1 MPSMP
6 RCTNRRMP
14 PADPWL
20 DHLTN
25 MLAELEEYLLSP
37 ELFWPLGSRNPAIP
51 EDRLTLGNLLLSLDQ
66 LNALRQNWD
75 IHAETNFRKL
85 ELIWEQSLEKW
96 KSAIVKKAEQEI
108 RSRMNLWTAYLQ
120 DLDEGQA
127 GQFDYRREVRN
138 RVILERLFDLDV
150 LREAWEVEL
159 QSADRLHRSL
169 VEPSE
174 FIWSEPLQSQYPRES
189 FWFLY
194 RMPRKKDRF

>member
-1 MPSMP
+1 MP
-6 RCTNRRMP
+6 RYTNRRMP

-25 MLAELEEYLLSP
+25 ILTELEEYLLSP

-51 EDRLTLGNLLLSLDQ
+51 EDRLTLGTLLLCLDQ
-66 LNALRQNWD
+66 LNALRQDWD
-75 IHAETNFRKL
+75 IHTETSYRKL
-85 ELIWEQSLEKW
+85 ELTWEQSLEKW
-96 KSAIVKKAEQEI
+96 KSAIVNKAEHEV
-108 RSRMNLWTAYLQ
+108 RSRMNLWTAYLH

-150 LREAWEVEL
+150 PRELWDREL
-159 QSADRLHRSL
+159 QAAERLHRSL

-174 FIWSEPLQSQYPRES
+174 FIWPEHLQSQYPREP

-194 RMPRKKDRF
+194 RMPRKKDSY